1 MKVLCI
7 NARCVEKH
15 LELNKVY
22 IVVCTLVEKGIK
34 YYRIDGLKM
43 ITLVQKDLKLLM
55 KKKSK
60 SKFNKEEIVNV

>member
-22 IVVCTLVEKGIK
+22 TVVCTLEEKGIK
-34 YYRIDGLKM
+34 YYRVDG
-43 ITLVQKDLKLLM
+43 IKDDYFSAERFKII
-55 KKKSK
+55 
-60 SKFNKEEIVNV
+60 NEEKE

>member
-22 IVVCTLVEKGIK
+22 TVVCTLVEKGIK
-34 YYRIDGLKM
+34 YDRLDG
-43 ITLVQKDLKLLM
+43 IKDDYFSAERFKII
-55 KKKSK
+55 
-60 SKFNKEEIVNV
+60 NEEKE

>member
-22 IVVCTLVEKGIK
+22 TVVCTLVEKGIK
-34 YYRIDGLKM
+34 YYRLDGIKM
-43 ITLVQKDLKLLM
+43 TTLVQKDLKLLM
-55 KKKSK
+55 HE
-60 SKFNKEEIVNV
+60 KE

>member
-22 IVVCTLVEKGIK
+22 TVVCTLVEKGIK
-34 YYRIDGLKM
+34 YYRLDG
-43 ITLVQKDLKLLM
+43 IKDDCFSEERFKIINEE
-55 KKKSK
+55 KKG
-60 SKFNKEEIVNV
+60 

>member
-1 MKVLCI
+1 MLCI

-34 YYRIDGLKM
+34 YYRLEGI
-43 ITLVQKDLKLLM
+43 KDDYFSAERFRVINEE
-55 KKKSK
+55 KK
-60 SKFNKEEIVNV
+60 

>member
-22 IVVCTLVEKGIK
+22 VVVCILVEKGIK
-34 YYRIDGLKM
+34 YYRLDGIQDDYFSAERFRIIK
-43 ITLVQKDLKLLM
+43 
-55 KKKSK
+55 
-60 SKFNKEEIVNV
+60 

>member
-34 YYRIDGLKM
+34 YYRLDGIKM
-43 ITLVQKDLKLLM
+43 TTLVQKDLKLLM
-55 KKKSK
+55 HE
-60 SKFNKEEIVNV
+60 KE

>member
-22 IVVCTLVEKGIK
+22 VVVCTLVEKGIK
-34 YYRIDGLKM
+34 YYRVDGIKM
-43 ITLVQKDLKLLM
+43 TTLVQKDLKLLM
-55 KKKSK
+55 HE
-60 SKFNKEEIVNV
+60 KE

>member
-22 IVVCTLVEKGIK
+22 VVVCTLVEKGIK
-34 YYRIDGLKM
+34 YYRVDD
-43 ITLVQKDLKLLM
+43 VKDDYFSAERFKII
-55 KKKSK
+55 
-60 SKFNKEEIVNV
+60 NEEKE

>member
-15 LELNKVY
+15 LELNKIY

-34 YYRIDGLKM
+34 YYRLDG
-43 ITLVQKDLKLLM
+43 IKDDYFSAERFKIINEE
-55 KKKSK
+55 KKG
-60 SKFNKEEIVNV
+60 

>member
-22 IVVCTLVEKGIK
+22 IVTCTLIEKGIK
-34 YYRIDGLKM
+34 YYRLEGI
-43 ITLVQKDLKLLM
+43 KDDYFSAGRFKII
-55 KKKSK
+55 
-60 SKFNKEEIVNV
+60 NEEKE

>member
-22 IVVCTLVEKGIK
+22 TVVCTLVEKGIK
-34 YYRIDGLKM
+34 YYRLDG
-43 ITLVQKDLKLLM
+43 IKDDYFSAERFKII
-55 KKKSK
+55 
-60 SKFNKEEIVNV
+60 NEQG

>member
-22 IVVCTLVEKGIK
+22 VVVCTLVEKGIK
-34 YYRIDGLKM
+34 YYRIDGVEDDYFSAERFK
-43 ITLVQKDLKLLM
+43 II
-55 KKKSK
+55 
-60 SKFNKEEIVNV
+60 NEEGKQ

>member
-22 IVVCTLVEKGIK
+22 IVVCTLAEKGIK
-34 YYRIDGLKM
+34 YYRLDG
-43 ITLVQKDLKLLM
+43 IKDDCFSAERFKII
-55 KKKSK
+55 
-60 SKFNKEEIVNV
+60 NEEKE

>member
-34 YYRIDGLKM
+34 YYRLDGIKM
-43 ITLVQKDLKLLM
+43 TTLVQKDLKLLM
-55 KKKSK
+55 HKK
-60 SKFNKEEIVNV
+60 E